1 MSLLEKITAP
11 TVRTGS
17 SAAILWNTTIATILA
32 VHPMGMS
39 EIVTPLCTHLHTSHT
54 VRPAAHAIHV
64 VWPHE
69 LTSWEGFHRGRR
81 YSTPG

>member
-1 MSLLEKITAP
+1 
-11 TVRTGS
+11 
-17 SAAILWNTTIATILA
+17 
-32 VHPMGMS
+32 MGMS
-39 EIVTPLCTHLHTSHT
+39 EIVTPLGTHLHTSHT
-54 VRPAAHAIHV
+54 VRPAAHAIYV